1 MASDSYAVVSDP
13 VEEQDPVAIG
23 IFRADLPTSE
33 KRSILCGHVEI
44 LAACPGDGE
53 GSVGFADEVRS
64 QLAANGMEER
74 RAGQPSGHSRQER
87 REEQQNQSD
96 AKETATHGCLCRIMR
111 FQKAGLPKRRRKLTR
126 REAYHDIYRG
136 QEGGRLVGEF
146 EF

>member
-1 MASDSYAVVSDP
+1 MTSDSYAVVSDP

-87 REEQQNQSD
+87 REEE
-96 AKETATHGCLCRIMR
+96 KKKREG
-111 FQKAGLPKRRRKLTR
+111 KGAGDRGGLLKGKRVPKSRGAQRRDK
-126 REAYHDIYRG
+126 
-136 QEGGRLVGEF
+136 VN
-146 EF
+146 

>member
-64 QLAANGMEER
+64 QLAVNGMEER
-74 RAGQPSGHSRQER
+74 RADRKSTRLNS
-87 REEQQNQSD
+87 S
-96 AKETATHGCLCRIMR
+96 HGYISYAVFCLKKKNAAC
-111 FQKAGLPKRRRKLTR
+111 
-126 REAYHDIYRG
+126 
-136 QEGGRLVGEF
+136 
-146 EF
+146 

>member
-1 MASDSYAVVSDP
+1 MTSDSYAVVSDP

-23 IFRADLPTSE
+23 IFRADLPAPE

-74 RAGQPSGHSRQER
+74 RAGEPSGHSRQER
-87 REEQQNQSD
+87 RGGQKKQSE
-96 AKETATHGCLCRIMR
+96 AQETAAHGWLS
-111 FQKAGLPKRRRKLTR
+111 
-126 REAYHDIYRG
+126 
-136 QEGGRLVGEF
+136 
-146 EF
+146 